1 MSKNIFMA
9 LHSEYD
15 FLSRVEKNIADVIL
29 NTPDDFLTYSMA
41 ELSKVAGVSQGS
53 INNFA
58 KKYSS
63 GGFSS
68 LKLKIA
74 GCLSTQGQEPFSVID
89 GSQSLISG
97 MEMKIKSTTAAFYN
111 TLELNDEASLKAAV
125 SMILK
130 AKSIQIFGVFH
141 SGIVANDFCYRLIQ
155 LGIPATFVSDTLMCA
170 VSASMLD
177 EKDLV
182 IAISSSGRTREI
194 VDAVDIAAKN
204 RTPVICLTCS
214 KFSPL
219 AQKSDCVL
227 LSSASGVAISEK
239 SPEIRLSQILVL
251 DTLCSHIRSIID
263 AEGQE
268 HYYKLKDIISS
279 HAIKD

>member
-9 LHSEYD
+9 LRSEYD

-89 GSQSLISG
+89 SSQSLISG

-227 LSSASGVAISEK
+227 LSSASGVSISEK